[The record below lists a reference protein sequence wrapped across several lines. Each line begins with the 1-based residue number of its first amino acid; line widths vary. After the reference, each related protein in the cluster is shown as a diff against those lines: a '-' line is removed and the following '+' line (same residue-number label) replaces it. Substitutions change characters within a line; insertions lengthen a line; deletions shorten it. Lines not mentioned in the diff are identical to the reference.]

1 MTSVINFDHSIQPMN
16 SGKGPGI
23 YGLGYQT
30 VMGCEVNSK
39 SAIESVFGP
48 DLRVIKVCLVT
59 YLPTFP
65 WQCFNEGKPDT
76 ILAWDIAYRYRF
88 LSLRVQ
94 ESEQVSQRLS
104 TSGTYT
110 ARLHSDKTLAKK
122 EKKTLLALLDI

>member
-30 VMGCEVNSK
+30 VMACEVNSM

-65 WQCFNEGKPDT
+65 WQYFNEGKPDT
-76 ILAWDIAYRYRF
+76 ILAWDIAYRF
-88 LSLRVQ
+88 LSLGVQ

-110 ARLHSDKTLAKK
+110 ARLHSDKTFGKK
-122 EKKTLLALLDI
+122 RKKNHFACFA